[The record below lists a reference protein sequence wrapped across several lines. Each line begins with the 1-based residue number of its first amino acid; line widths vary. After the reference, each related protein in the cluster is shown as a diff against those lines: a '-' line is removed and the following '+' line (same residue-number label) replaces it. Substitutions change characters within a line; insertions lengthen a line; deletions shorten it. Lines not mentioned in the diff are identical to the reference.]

1 MAQRSE
7 QPPEQTYDGS
17 KRVIVERLPDI
28 RAKVGN
34 AGARAVLTQALV
46 EEILEV
52 AWSHRLDRDPD
63 ERRREIRQL
72 VSDAVE
78 TQTLADG

>member
-1 MAQRSE
+1 MSQTNE

-17 KRVIVERLPDI
+17 RGVVAERLPDI
-28 RAKVGN
+28 RAQVGD
-34 AGARAVLTQALV
+34 AGARAVLTQELV
-46 EEILEV
+46 EEILDV

-63 ERRREIRQL
+63 TRRREIRQL

-78 TQTLADG
+78 AQTLADS